1 MEFMEFIDSYAFR
14 QWAFQFTVVLFLVGG
29 LAVLAVGVGLI
40 VARAGTL
47 RFFVAMNRWVSTR
60 RAFKPIEVARD
71 TRQAVQRHRRW
82 LAVVFIAGAAFALYG
97 LATWFDARAVSFVFG
112 LDPRPSSVASWLVE
126 SVRWVLIVGN
136 LTAIVIG
143 IMLGFFP
150 DALAA
155 LEARG
160 SRWYSDRQLVKG
172 GDAMNLALDNWVAA
186 FPRSAGWIITVAGLI
201 LVGDFGIM
209 LSGIR

>member
-1 MEFMEFIDSYAFR
+1 MEFIGNYAF
-14 QWAFQFTVVLFLVGG
+14 QHWAVQFLVVLFLVGG
-29 LAVLAVGVGLI
+29 LMTLAVGVGLI
-40 VARAGTL
+40 VGRAGTL
-47 RFFVAMNRWVSTR
+47 RFLVAMNRWVSTR
-60 RAFKPIEVARD
+60 RAFKPLEVTRD
-71 TRQAVQRHRRW
+71 TRQGVQMHRRW
-82 LAVVFIAGAAFALYG
+82 LAVVFIAGATFSLFG

-112 LDPRPSSVASWLVE
+112 LDARPSSVASWLVE

-172 GDAMNLALDNWVAA
+172 GDAMNLSLDNWVAA
-186 FPRSAGWIITVAGLI
+186 SPRAAGWLITVAGLV
-201 LVGDFGIM
+201 LVGNYGIM

>member
-1 MEFMEFIDSYAFR
+1 MEFIDSYAFQR
-14 QWAFQFTVVLFLVGG
+14 WAVQFLVVLFLVGG
-29 LAVLAVGVGLI
+29 LMALAVGVGLI
-40 VARAGTL
+40 VGSAGTL

-60 RAFKPIEVARD
+60 RALGPLDVSRD
-71 TRQAVQRHRRW
+71 TRQLVQKHRRW
-82 LAVVFIAGAAFALYG
+82 LAVVFIAGAAFAIVG
-97 LATWFDARAVSFVFG
+97 LGTRFDAQAVSFVFG
-112 LDPRPSSVASWLVE
+112 LDTRPSSVASWLVE
-126 SVRWVLIVGN
+126 SVRWVLTVGN

-160 SRWYSDRQLVKG
+160 GRWYSERRLVKG
-172 GDAMNLALDNWVAA
+172 ADAMNLSLDNWVAA
-186 FPRSAGWIITVAGLI
+186 SPRAAGWIIAVAGLI

-209 LSGIR
+209 LFGIR

>member
-1 MEFMEFIDSYAFR
+1 MEFIGNYAFQ
-14 QWAFQFTVVLFLVGG
+14 QWAIQFLVVLFLVGG
-29 LAVLAVGVGLI
+29 LMTLAVGVGLI
-40 VARAGTL
+40 VGRAGTL
-47 RFFVAMNRWVSTR
+47 RFFVSMNRWVSTR

-71 TRQAVQRHRRW
+71 TRQAVQMHRRW
-82 LAVVFIAGAAFALYG
+82 LAVAFIAGAAFSIVG

-112 LDPRPSSVASWLVE
+112 LDTQPSSVASWLVE

-172 GDAMNLALDNWVAA
+172 GDAMHLSLDNWVAA
-186 FPRSAGWIITVAGLI
+186 SPRAAGWLITVAGLV
-201 LVGDFGIM
+201 LVGNYGIM